1 AAVRAVRD
9 ALRHAA
15 AQLGLDAVRA
25 AAVMVRIAG
34 NADTPPDLR
43 GAAFGFG
50 WSLGTPPPD
59 AERTIR
65 AAGGAAVLG
74 DWLAGLFAVA
84 REQCLEEASVL
95 MVIDDLVSSMTDHDL
110 LVALPALRQAFGY
123 FPPRER
129 ETIADHVVRLHG
141 GEEDSGR
148 ALLRGRIDDPLALA
162 RGRELDSHVQAVLE
176 REGLVS

>member
-1 AAVRAVRD
+1 VK
-9 ALRHAA
+9 
-15 AQLGLDAVRA
+15 LGLDAVRA
-25 AAVMVRIAG
+25 TAVMVRISG
-34 NADTPPDLR
+34 HADAPPDLR

-50 WSLGTPPPD
+50 WSLGSPPPD

-65 AAGGAAVLG
+65 AAGRAAVLG

-84 REQCLEEASVL
+84 REQCLEEVRGNGPAEGPAGASVL
-95 MVIDDLVSSMTDHDL
+95 TVIDDLVASMTDHDL
-110 LVALPALRQAFGY
+110 LLALPALRQAFGY

-129 ETIADHVVRLHG
+129 ETIADQVVRLHG
-141 GEEDSGR
+141 GEDDSGR

-162 RGRELDSHVQAVLE
+162 RGRELDSHVQTVLE